1 MKRVLKLLA
10 IVALVYVG
18 IVVAF
23 ESLIGYFQPA
33 DASTLVISTI
43 DSDGNAHDRVVSR
56 LDSDGR
62 LYVAANHWPRA
73 WYRQA
78 LENPRVQ
85 VVANGERA
93 AYLAVPVSEAER
105 QRLFEE
111 HGLGI
116 VVKILTG
123 FPPRRFLRLD
133 PA

>member
-1 MKRVLKLLA
+1 MRILKIAAVL
-10 IVALVYVG
+10 ALVYVG

-33 DASTLVISTI
+33 DASTLVISTTGP
-43 DSDGNAHDRVVSR
+43 DGDAHERVVSR
-56 LDSDGR
+56 LDSDGK

-85 VVANGERA
+85 VVAGDGERA
-93 AYLAVPVSEAER
+93 PYLAVPVTDAER
-105 QRLFEE
+105 QRLFDE
-111 HGLGI
+111 HALPLT
-116 VVKILTG
+116 VKVLTG